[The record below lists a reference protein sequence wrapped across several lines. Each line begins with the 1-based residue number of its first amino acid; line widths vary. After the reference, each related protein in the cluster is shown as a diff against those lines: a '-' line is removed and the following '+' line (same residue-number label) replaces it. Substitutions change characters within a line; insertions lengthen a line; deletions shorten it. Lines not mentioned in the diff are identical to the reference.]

1 MDPIERIHESLEI
14 TKAATYQLVDAVRV
28 SAERGEHGGGGEVLV
43 LGIHGAARPH
53 QQRHQL
59 VTPGAGRQV
68 QRSL

>member
-1 MDPIERIHESLEI
+1 MGKKNS
-14 TKAATYQLVDAVRV
+14 ATHQLVDAVRV